1 MKSKV
6 TPYIALF
13 IGVFALSTSAIF
25 VRLADAP
32 SAIIAFYRLF
42 FTALMLLPFLVFN
55 KSAKSELKSLSK
67 KDWLIGALSGVFLS
81 MHYVLWFESLRF
93 TSVASSTV
101 IVTLQP
107 LFSIVGGFFIFKER
121 IGKKAIFGSFIAIVG
136 CMIIGWGDFQISSE
150 ALFGDILAFVAAG
163 IITAYFFVGQ
173 HLRKRL
179 SAIPYSLIGY
189 VSSSIF
195 LAIYAY
201 MQGASFVDYSPKTW
215 QMFIGLAFV
224 ATILGQFIFNWLLKW
239 LSTTVISMS
248 IMGETIGAV
257 VLSYFILN
265 EAITLKQGVGIFIIL
280 LGIGIFLYNN
290 RSVEDKSATVE
301 EFIDTEEASRSI

>member
-32 SAIIAFYRLF
+32 SAIVAFYRLF
-42 FTALMLLPFLVFN
+42 FTAIMLMPFLIFN

-81 MHYVLWFESLRF
+81 MHYVLWFESLKY
-93 TSVASSTV
+93 TSVASSIV

-121 IGKKAIFGSFIAIVG
+121 IAKKAIFGSFIAIVG
-136 CMIIGWGDFQISSE
+136 SMIIGWGDFQISNE
-150 ALFGDILAFVAAG
+150 ALFGDLLAFIAAG
-163 IITAYFFVGQ
+163 IITAYFFTGQ
-173 HLRKRL
+173 HLRKNL
-179 SAIPYSLIGY
+179 SVISYSLIGY

-201 MQGASFVDYSPKTW
+201 VQGASFTNYPLKTW
-215 QMFIGLAFV
+215 QLFIGLAFV
-224 ATILGQFIFNWLLKW
+224 ATILGQFTFNWLLKW

-257 VLSYFILN
+257 LLSYFILN
-265 EAITLKQGVGIFIIL
+265 ESITIKQAFGIMFIL
-280 LGIGIFLYNN
+280 VGIGIFLYNN
-290 RSVEDKSATVE
+290 RNVEDKS
-301 EFIDTEEASRSI
+301 IEASVG

>member
-6 TPYIALF
+6 TSYIALF
-13 IGVFALSTSAIF
+13 IGVLALSTSAIF

-32 SAIIAFYRLF
+32 SSIIAFYRLF
-42 FTALMLLPFLVFN
+42 FTAIMLIPFLIFN
-55 KSAKSELKSLSK
+55 KSSLEELKTLSK
-67 KDWLIGALSGVFLS
+67 KDCLIGAFSGLFLS

-121 IGKKAIFGSFIAIVG
+121 VSRKALFGSFIAILG
-136 CMIIGWGDFQISSE
+136 CMIIGWGDFQVSSE
-150 ALFGDILAFVAAG
+150 ALFGDVLAFIAAA
-163 IITAYFFVGQ
+163 IITAYFFTGQ
-173 HLRKRL
+173 HLRKKL
-179 SAIPYSLIGY
+179 SAVPYSLIGY

-201 MQGASFVDYSPKTW
+201 SQGASFTDYPLGTW
-215 QMFIGLAFV
+215 KVFLGIAFV

-248 IMGETIGAV
+248 IMGETIGAAI
-257 VLSYFILN
+257 LSYFILN
-265 EAITLKQGVGIFIIL
+265 ESITSKQGLGIIVIL
-280 LGIGIFLYNN
+280 IGIGIFLYNN
-290 RSVEDKSATVE
+290 RE
-301 EFIDTEEASRSI
+301 IDADENILKESYVNDI